1 MSIAFWTSI
10 VVLIATVDNATTW
23 SSELLDGEENQYI
36 TYIAYL
42 LRLFWRRKVILLTFT
57 SILWWCIWVESHM
70 HSLFVWRYVCFLW
83 PQLLRITVEWWIW
96 FYQRWWEHE
105 LLRYG
110 GEVEHFIK
118 LKLKVVRSAFFKCFC
133 CRYRRRY
140 IGRCYHNAWLLLI
153 NIGDSPV
160 WLLANCFSLSWWFMC
175 LTYQARH
182 QILTFNCIWN
192 QNALSIF
199 ISTSIKVLNV
209 VMLLWSLLHVPKRQ
223 VRF

>member
-1 MSIAFWTSI
+1 
-10 VVLIATVDNATTW
+10 
-23 SSELLDGEENQYI
+23 
-36 TYIAYL
+36 
-42 LRLFWRRKVILLTFT
+42 
-57 SILWWCIWVESHM
+57 M

-105 LLRYG
+105 LLYG

-118 LKLKVVRSAFFKCFC
+118 LKLKVVRSAFFKWFC

-140 IGRCYHNAWLLLI
+140 IGRCYRNCLINTGGIHRRDYHNAWLLLI

-160 WLLANCFSLSWWFMC
+160 WLIIAAELLLANCFSLSWWFMC

-199 ISTSIKVLNV
+199 ISTSIKFLSVT
-209 VMLLWSLLHVPKRQ
+209 MLLWSLLHVPKRQ